1 MLLQGKKKRGRE
13 IMDCSSN
20 VIIAI
25 MRQLN
30 LKEIK
35 IDKYDYYIGDDKEY
49 IEIYHDLKNNEVILK
64 RKEVE
69 K

>member
-1 MLLQGKKKRGRE
+1 
-13 IMDCSSN
+13 MDVRSN

-35 IDKYDYYIGDDKEY
+35 IDKHDYYIGDDKEY
-49 IEIYHDLKNNEVILK
+49 IEVWNDIKNNEVILT

-69 K
+69 KDV

>member
-1 MLLQGKKKRGRE
+1 
-13 IMDCSSN
+13 MDCSSN

-30 LKEIK
+30 LKEIE
-35 IDKYDYYIGDDKEY
+35 IDRYDFYIGDDKEY
-49 IEIYHDLKNNEVILK
+49 IEVWHDIKNDKVILK

-69 K
+69 NEP

>member
-1 MLLQGKKKRGRE
+1 
-13 IMDCSSN
+13 MDLSAN

-35 IDKYDYYIGDDKEY
+35 IDKHDYYIGDDKEY
-49 IEIYHDLKNNEVILK
+49 IEVWHDIKNNEVILR
-64 RKEVE
+64 RKEVDNE
-69 K
+69 S

>member
-1 MLLQGKKKRGRE
+1 
-13 IMDCSSN
+13 MDCSTN

-35 IDKYDYYIGDDKEY
+35 IDKHDFYIGDDKEY
-49 IEIYHDLKNNEVILK
+49 IEVWHDIKNDEVILR

-69 K
+69 KDET